1 LQDFYITLLSIMN
14 IFVFNDEL
22 KTLEVSL
29 TFCHKKSVMEIP
41 VYKDFHFDG
50 KGKSMP
56 VQPANIG
63 QVP

>member
-1 LQDFYITLLSIMN
+1 MN